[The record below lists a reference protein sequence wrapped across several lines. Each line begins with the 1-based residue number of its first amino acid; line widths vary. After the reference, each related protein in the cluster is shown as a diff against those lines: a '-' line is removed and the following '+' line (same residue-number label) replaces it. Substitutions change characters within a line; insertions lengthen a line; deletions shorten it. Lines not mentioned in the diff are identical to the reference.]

1 MGLPRTARVSRPFRA
16 ASRFAVPVPVAV
28 PVTIPVTIS
37 IAILVAA
44 TLAGAVAPHA
54 PARAQAPA
62 DMLAYRMIDQWP
74 ETAAT
79 PDLVMQPQGLAA
91 ADDGTVYLADAGS
104 NRISMMA
111 PDGTWTKTFGGD
123 GTGPARLGDPRRIE
137 VDEVAGHVYVADGDS
152 YRIVVY
158 DRAGGYLT
166 SWTDI
171 YAAGMSLGPDGRLWV
186 ADVLSS
192 RVRAFDSAG
201 REQFS
206 FGQRG
211 SGEGKFRQLVDVSVA
226 PSGDIYVGDR
236 NGTRIQVFHLDA
248 PLPDVAAGP
257 AQGTDVDAES
267 APARDVDG
275 RPAQAPGAG
284 GDVPVRLL
292 RTLDLTDAKYRQTT
306 GGGGGRPPAGP
317 GGFGARQRSCSGRD
331 IDVIDDDTLLAFP
344 CLIDDGAVT
353 FLRGPQAS
361 ANVTGFFSPY
371 VDARAGL
378 FYSMSTFTLDRTDPN
393 AERRPA
399 VVRYV
404 DSSFAAVQTVSAM
417 QPIDEDTFRG
427 PGRVDAVSDDMLFI
441 SDFRGV
447 RRYSG
452 AGAPEIVL
460 PFETFP
466 TEAVSVTLTMATGD
480 GTADGVIGYGTCHTG
495 NRADPT
501 DTPCLGLF
509 TMASGTY
516 NGEPIDYL
524 VPVWTTT
531 APARAEV
538 TELHFDPVN
547 DLLLMLNN
555 EAQELLA
562 FQRLGR
568 GRKAAWALGG
578 TDRNALYAD
587 VGSGADGTIYVLDAL
602 RDQIQVRGKDG
613 KIARTLTGPSDSWR
627 IAGGPDGTFFVLTSR
642 GEVVRLDADGTER
655 ARFNARPNENA
666 QARNL
671 ADLTVAPDG
680 RVYVADRLAS
690 VVSVFASDGGP
701 AREVLA
707 GKTCIANGA
716 KTAAP
721 ATVGVG
727 QPITVTL
734 DITGSCGAVE
744 EPSNILLVVNTKSN
758 NFIRATQAVVG
769 LADFKRHNIGLMAY
783 YVNTE
788 FSQRWTHD
796 VSRVITSLESLNAGG
811 GNESSERNALVE
823 AADELSRAPAGGRP
837 VVVLIGAQYCIK
849 AERTTCEEQQDAE
862 PAAEAL
868 RAMGARVVVV
878 NGSGD
883 SALLASSDL
892 DVLNL
897 FGGGGPGGNQGG
909 GTGAAVPVYQRVSL
923 LDRPAALLASAAV
936 RDEIPAAFDYVP
948 GSAVPPATFDAA
960 TRTLSWDL
968 TDVAYTGQPLTYRLI
983 PTTTGRQ
990 ATNVRAWADY
1000 TDGWANPGS
1009 LTFPVPEVDVIAP
1022 PTATPVPTATTTPTP
1037 NATATPIPTATPT
1050 DAPLRPAYLP
1060 IGYVSRC
1067 TTARAALDVV
1077 LAIDISSS
1085 MNAPTTAGGPTKL
1098 AAAQAAALAF
1108 IDALRDGDRVAVVA
1122 FDGQAA
1128 LSLPLTADRAAATA
1142 AVAALTTGVGT
1153 ALDAGIATAARAL
1166 GDDRPDA
1173 VRAIIVVTDGRPSTG
1188 IAPALAAAAE
1198 ARAAGIVLHAVGL
1211 GDDVDA
1217 VLLTE
1222 IAGDAGRYHA
1232 APGAEDLVAV
1242 YGGLG
1247 RAMTV
1252 CP

>member
-1 MGLPRTARVSRPFRA
+1 MRLPRFASVRRTA
-16 ASRFAVPVPVAV
+16 AVPRPVAV
-28 PVTIPVTIS
+28 LAAALAAAAVLSTAASTVTPAS
-37 IAILVAA
+37 R
-44 TLAGAVAPHA
+44 
-54 PARAQAPA
+54 ARAQAAPA
-62 DMLAYRMIDQWP
+62 DMLDYRMIGQWP

-137 VDEVAGHVYVADGDS
+137 VDEAAGHVYVADNDS

-166 SWTDI
+166 SWPDI
-171 YAAGMSLGPDGRLWV
+171 YAAGLSLGPDGRLWV

-192 RVRAFDSAG
+192 KIRAFDSAG

-206 FGQRG
+206 FGSRG
-211 SGEGKFRQLVDVSVA
+211 SGEGKFRQLVDVSIA
-226 PSGDIYVGDR
+226 PSGDIFVGDR
-236 NGTRIQVFHLDA
+236 NGSRIQVFHLDA
-248 PLPDVAAGP
+248 PLPDVDAG
-257 AQGTDVDAES
+257 A
-267 APARDVDG
+267 
-275 RPAQAPGAG
+275 AQAPGAG

-317 GGFGARQRSCSGRD
+317 GGFGARQRACSGRD

-361 ANVTGFFSPY
+361 ANVTGFFGPY

-404 DSSFAAVQTVSAM
+404 DSTFAAVQSVSVM

-441 SDFRGV
+441 TDFRGV

-452 AGAPEIVL
+452 TGEPDIVL

-466 TEAVSVTLTMATGD
+466 TEAVSVTLSMATGD
-480 GTADGVIGYGTCHTG
+480 GTPDGVVGYGTCHTG

-501 DTPCLGLF
+501 DTPCLGQF

-538 TELHFDPVN
+538 TELHYDPVN
-547 DLLLMLNN
+547 DLLLVLNN

-568 GRKAAWALGG
+568 GRKATWALGG

-613 KIARTLTGPSDSWR
+613 KIVRTLTGPSDSWR
-627 IAGGPDGTFFVLTSR
+627 IAGGPGGTLFVLTSR

-707 GKTCIANGA
+707 GKTCIASGT
-716 KTAAP
+716 KTASP

-727 QPITVTL
+727 QPVTVTL
-734 DITGSCGAVE
+734 DITGTCGAVE
-744 EPSNILLVVNTKSN
+744 EPSNILLVVNTKSS
-758 NFIRATQAVVG
+758 NFIRTTQAVVG
-769 LADFKRHNIGLMAY
+769 LADFRRHNIGLMAY

-788 FSQRWTHD
+788 FSVRWTHD
-796 VSRVITSLESLNAGG
+796 VSKVITALETLNAGG
-811 GNESSERNALVE
+811 GSESSERNALVE
-823 AADELSRAPAGGRP
+823 AADELSRAPAGVRP

-878 NGSGD
+878 GGTGD
-883 SALLASSDL
+883 ASLLASSDL

-897 FGGGGPGGNQGG
+897 FGGFGGGGDRGGANPGGGIGG
-909 GTGAAVPVYQRVSL
+909 AVPVYQRVSL
-923 LDRPAALLASAAV
+923 LDHPAALLATAAV

-948 GSAVPPATFDAA
+948 ASAVPPATYDAA
-960 TRTLSWDL
+960 TRTLAWDL
-968 TDVAYTGQPLTYRLI
+968 TDVAYTGGPLTYRLI
-983 PTTTGRQ
+983 PTATSRQ
-990 ATNVRAWADY
+990 ATNVRAWADFV
-1000 TDGWANPGS
+1000 DGWSNPGS

-1022 PTATPVPTATTTPTP
+1022 PTATSAPTATPTPTP
-1037 NATATPIPTATPT
+1037 DATATPVPTATPT

-1060 IGYVSRC
+1060 IGYVGRC

-1098 AAAQAAALAF
+1098 AAAKAAALAF
-1108 IDALRDGDRVAVVA
+1108 VDQLRGSDRVAVVA
-1122 FDGQAA
+1122 FDAHA
-1128 LSLPLTADRAAATA
+1128 TLSLPLTADRSTASA

-1153 ALDAGIATAARAL
+1153 ALDAGIAAAAVAV
-1166 GDDRPDA
+1166 GPERPDA

-1217 VLLTE
+1217 ALLTA
-1222 IAGDAGRYHA
+1222 IAGDAERYHA
-1232 APGAEDLVAV
+1232 APGTEDLVEV
-1242 YGGLG
+1242 YAGLG
-1247 RAMTV
+1247 REMTI